1 MTWSPMSM
9 PGPFTRS
16 SLAEDLRALGVREGS
31 VLLVHSSLSALGYVV
46 GGAHSVVLAL
56 LDVLG
61 PTGTLVVPTHSGDLS
76 EPSYW
81 QNPPAPED
89 AWPTIREHM
98 PAFDPYLTATSGMG
112 IIPDTVRSHP
122 RALRSHH
129 PSVSFTAVG
138 PEAETVTANHGL
150 RFGFD
155 EHSPL
160 ARLEELGAEVLL
172 LGVDHDRNT
181 SLHLAEYRVHEP
193 HQEIEQG
200 APLMVD
206 GRREWVTSTTLDY
219 DTEDFCT
226 IGRAFDA
233 AGHQRTGTIGA
244 GPARLFDLATA
255 VAFAT
260 TWFEERRLANATGMG
275 EHRP

>member
-9 PGPFTRS
+9 PGPFTTA
-16 SLAEDLRALGVREGS
+16 SLADDLRDLGVEEGS

-89 AWPTIREHM
+89 AWPTIREHL
-98 PAFDPYLTATSGMG
+98 PAFDPHLTATSGMG
-112 IIPDTVRSHP
+112 SIADTLRSHP
-122 RALRSHH
+122 LALRSNH
-129 PSVSFTAVG
+129 PSVSFAAVG

-160 ARLEELGAEVLL
+160 ARLEALGAAVLL

-193 HQEIEQG
+193 HQEIAQG
-200 APLMVD
+200 APLIVD
-206 GRREWVTSTTLDY
+206 GRRQWVTFTTLDY

-226 IGRAFDA
+226 IGTAFDA
-233 AGHQRTGTIGA
+233 AGHQRTNTVGA
-244 GPARLFDLATA
+244 GTARLFDLATA

-260 TWFEERRLANATGMG
+260 TWFQQRRLANVEEVE
-275 EHRP
+275 EHQP